1 MAAEDDDSPE
11 GDSSPTD
18 LDAAEIEAEI
28 EAECKR
34 LGLDYEALQRDP
46 LDPSWPTPPDEPV
59 PEWSKLLSESVH
71 ARWMRE
77 HVDPAMPRCLFAD
90 RYELIERL
98 GEGASAVVL
107 RARDTKLDREVAIK
121 LLPDITDTDTDADA
135 WVEEARLLA
144 KVEHPNVVAVY
155 DAGQTPQGLYFEL
168 QLVLGHHLRHWLML
182 ANPSWRDVLD
192 VLVAAGRGLAAIHA
206 AGIEHRDFKPEN
218 VLIAED
224 RDGVVVRVGDF
235 GIARLLDRV
244 PPDELKF
251 RGTWPYM
258 PPERVIVVEG
268 EPKDDARSDARSDLY
283 SFCVTLW
290 EALYGCRPYK
300 GTSPQELATSW
311 SMGHLRVE
319 NPRPGVPQEIMGIL
333 RVGLA
338 VDPAERY
345 ASMDVLLGKL
355 REVPEVAM
363 RKQQRRKQFG
373 FIGALVVG
381 WLVTM
386 VAASRYGREASEG
399 ERMVTQVDEVEQ
411 APTRDVDLRLA
422 IDLAEAGRPLEAWS
436 EFRQADE
443 RGELPPQQALDLAE
457 ILLRVAPTLRE
468 RERHIA
474 FAASEHVANTIYVR
488 LRRVAGAESD
498 SNRAAGIRA
507 LANADEP
514 SH

>member
-1 MAAEDDDSPE
+1 
-11 GDSSPTD
+11 
-18 LDAAEIEAEI
+18 
-28 EAECKR
+28 
-34 LGLDYEALQRDP
+34 
-46 LDPSWPTPPDEPV
+46 
-59 PEWSKLLSESVH
+59 
-71 ARWMRE
+71 
-77 HVDPAMPRCLFAD
+77 
-90 RYELIERL
+90 
-98 GEGASAVVL
+98 
-107 RARDTKLDREVAIK
+107 
-121 LLPDITDTDTDADA
+121 
-135 WVEEARLLA
+135 
-144 KVEHPNVVAVY
+144 
-155 DAGQTPQGLYFEL
+155 
-168 QLVLGHHLRHWLML
+168 
-182 ANPSWRDVLD
+182 
-192 VLVAAGRGLAAIHA
+192 IHA

-224 RDGVVVRVGDF
+224 RDGVAVRVGDF

-268 EPKDDARSDARSDLY
+268 EPEDDARSDARSDLY

-311 SMGHLRVE
+311 STGHLRVE
-319 NPRPGVPQEIMGIL
+319 NPRPGVPQEIMEIL

-363 RKQQRRKQFG
+363 RKQQRRKQWG

-386 VAASRYGREASEG
+386 AAASRYGREG
-399 ERMVTQVDEVEQ
+399 ERMVTQVDEIEQ

-443 RGELPPQQALDLAE
+443 RGELPLRQALDLAE

-468 RERHIA
+468 RESHIA
-474 FAASEHVANTIYVR
+474 YAAAENVATLVEFR
-488 LRRVAGAESD
+488 CRRVVGGESD
-498 SNRAAGIRA
+498 TNRAVGLQK
-507 LANADEP
+507 LAIDGKP
-514 SH
+514 